1 MRSNARPNLAS
12 SRFGPARAALFALA
26 FSATLLAGGCQK
38 LLRENVLATT
48 QSMIGVTLAQN
59 PGTQM
64 YEFKAGFARN
74 EFFLVPTGKTVHY
87 AEGDWKAAGDEP
99 PFANDAD
106 VTPEVLGE
114 IQVGGKG
121 KQGLGS
127 GEQAGQIE
135 VYQRLAVGKIAVQS
149 RGAIA
154 LMSNDPATAASA
166 AGAPI
171 AREVTPDR
179 GAILSR
185 LNALDARA
193 AGRTFKDPN
202 DPTKSLNADQFRDA
216 LAKKVA
222 SVPDYINLRV
232 TAPDEKL
239 TEFANQFEAALNT
252 P

>member
-1 MRSNARPNLAS
+1 MRLNERSSSSFNIGGNARVAMCVLA
-12 SRFGPARAALFALA
+12 L
-26 FSATLLAGGCQK
+26 SALLAGGCQR

-48 QSMIGVTLAQN
+48 QSMIGVTVAQN

-64 YEFKAGFARN
+64 YELKAGFARN

-87 AEGDWKAAGDEP
+87 AEGDWKAAGDNP

-106 VTPEVLGE
+106 ITPEVLGE
-114 IQVGGKG
+114 IQVGGRG
-121 KQGLGS
+121 KQGLGT
-127 GEQAGQIE
+127 GEQSGQIE
-135 VYQRLAVGKIAVQS
+135 VYQRLAVGKLAV
-149 RGAIA
+149 RTPAAIA

-166 AGAPI
+166 AKTPI
-171 AREVTPDR
+171 AMEVTPDR
-179 GAILSR
+179 AAILDR

-193 AGRTFKDPN
+193 AGRSFKDPN
-202 DPTKSLNADQFRDA
+202 DPAKTLTADQFRDA

-222 SVPDYINLRV
+222 GEPDYINLRV
-232 TAPDEKL
+232 KSPSDKL